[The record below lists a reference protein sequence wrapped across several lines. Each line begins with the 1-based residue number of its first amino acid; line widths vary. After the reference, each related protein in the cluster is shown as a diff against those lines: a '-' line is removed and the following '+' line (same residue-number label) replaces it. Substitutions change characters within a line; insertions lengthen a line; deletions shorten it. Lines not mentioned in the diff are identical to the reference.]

1 MMDEIK
7 MCISIIIPNYN
18 SEKWID
24 KLLNSILTQTYK
36 KYEVIIVDDMSIDNS
51 VDIIKKYC
59 KKYKQFR
66 LIENKSKRLSG
77 GTRNVGITESTGDY
91 IMCIDSDDWL
101 KDDNVLQDIVNKL
114 NGEDIM
120 FLGYEMYGGDNATCI
135 LNIHNKDEAIKCGMG
150 ANWLKVVK
158 RELYLDHLLPE
169 GTLFEDRFNHLE
181 LCIYANTFT
190 SLGRATHIWN
200 RTNENCTT
208 LSNKWCWYRFEYCG
222 ELYKLIQRVHDADI
236 RDMLIKELVM
246 YMNSCVEMVNEL

>member
-1 MMDEIK
+1 MK
-7 MCISIIIPNYN
+7 ISIVVPNYN

-24 KLLNSILTQTYK
+24 KLIESILTQTYK
-36 KYEVIIVDDMSIDNS
+36 NYELIIVDDMSIDNS

-59 KKYKQFR
+59 KKYKQIK
-66 LIENKSKRLSG
+66 LIQNKSKRLSG

-91 IMCIDSDDWL
+91 IMCIDSDDKL
-101 KDDNVLQDIVNKL
+101 IDNNVLQDIVNKL

-120 FLGYEMYGGDNATCI
+120 FLGYQMDGCGDLECI
-135 LNIHNKDEAIKCGMG
+135 LDIHNKEQALNCGLG

-158 RELYLDHLLPE
+158 RKLYLEHLLPE

-200 RTNENCTT
+200 RKNENCTT

-222 ELYKLIQRVHDADI
+222 ELYRLIQEVEDNNI
-236 RDMLIKELVM
+236 KNMLINELHM
-246 YMNSCVEMVNEL
+246 YINSCYEMVNEL

>member
-1 MMDEIK
+1 MMK
-7 MCISIIIPNYN
+7 FSIVIPSYN
-18 SEKWID
+18 SANYTEKLIKSILNQTYTNYEIIFVD
-24 KLLNSILTQTYK
+24 DISTDDSVKIAKKLLK
-36 KYEVIIVDDMSIDNS
+36 KPHKVIE
-51 VDIIKKYC
+51 
-59 KKYKQFR
+59 
-66 LIENKSKRLSG
+66 LKSKRLSG
-77 GTRNVGITESTGDY
+77 GARNVGICEATGDY
-91 IMCIDSDDWL
+91 IVCIDSDDWL
-101 KDDNVLQDIVNKL
+101 KDDYVLEDIANKL

-120 FLGYEMYGGDNATCI
+120 FLGYEMYGADNSSI
-135 LNIHNKDEAIKCGMG
+135 VLDIHNKEEALKCGFG

-158 RELYLDHLLPE
+158 RELYINHLLPE

-236 RDMLIKELVM
+236 RDMLINELHM
-246 YMNSCVEMVNEL
+246 YINSCVEMVNEL

>member
-1 MMDEIK
+1 MK
-7 MCISIIIPNYN
+7 ISIVIPSYNNVNYI
-18 SEKWID
+18 E
-24 KLLNSILTQTYK
+24 KLLNSILSQTYK
-36 KYEVIIVDDMSIDNS
+36 NYEIIFVDDMSNDNS
-51 VDIIKKYC
+51 VEIARKILKKPHKIIE
-59 KKYKQFR
+59 
-66 LIENKSKRLSG
+66 LKSKRLSG

-101 KDDNVLQDIVNKL
+101 KDDYVLEDIANKL

-120 FLGYEMYGGDNATCI
+120 FLGYEMYGADNGSI
-135 LNIHNKDEAIKCGMG
+135 VLDIHNKDEAIKCGFG

-158 RELYLDHLLPE
+158 RQLYLEHLLPE

-222 ELYKLIQRVHDADI
+222 ELYRLIQNIEDNNI
-236 RDMLIKELVM
+236 KNMLINELHM
-246 YMNSCVEMVNEL
+246 YINSCYEMVNEL